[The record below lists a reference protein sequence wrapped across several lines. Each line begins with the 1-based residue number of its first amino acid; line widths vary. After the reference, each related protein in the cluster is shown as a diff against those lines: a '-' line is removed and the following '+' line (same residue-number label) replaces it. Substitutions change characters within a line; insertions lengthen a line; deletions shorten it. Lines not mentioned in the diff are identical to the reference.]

1 MASRHEVH
9 EGVSERSLRN
19 SRTMRKKIVAVI
31 GASEAEE
38 MVLRDAEA
46 VGAGIAERDA
56 LLISGGLGGVM
67 EAACRGAKQAGGTT
81 IGILPG
87 TERSDASSYVDI
99 RIVTGLS
106 QARNVIIARSCDA
119 AVAISGKYGTLSEIA
134 YCLMFGV
141 PVIGLGTWRL
151 ASDSVT
157 EPVPITY
164 AANVN
169 EVLNNLDRILRG

>member
-1 MASRHEVH
+1 V
-9 EGVSERSLRN
+9 
-19 SRTMRKKIVAVI
+19 RKKIVAVI

-38 MVLRDAEA
+38 TVLHDAEA
-46 VGAGIAERDA
+46 IGEGIAQRGA

-67 EAACRGAKQAGGTT
+67 EAACRGAKKAGGMT

-87 TERSDASSYVDI
+87 TVRSDASNYVDI

-151 ASDSVT
+151 ASDSVA
-157 EPVPITY
+157 EPIPISY
-164 AANVN
+164 ADNVN
-169 EVLNNLDRILRG
+169 EVLKNLDLILRG